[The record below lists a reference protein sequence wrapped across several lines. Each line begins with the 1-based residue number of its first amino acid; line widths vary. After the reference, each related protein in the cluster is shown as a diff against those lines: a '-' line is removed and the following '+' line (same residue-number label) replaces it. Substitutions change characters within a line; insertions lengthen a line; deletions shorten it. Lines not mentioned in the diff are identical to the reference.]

1 MAIIKKFRITTFKKE
16 RPKISLSNIS
26 FSFNNRQILDDISFI
41 IREGEICGLLGPN
54 GVGKSTIFNLITGLL
69 SPDFGE
75 IKINQK
81 DVTDIPIYKRAL
93 DFGVAIVP
101 QTGGV
106 FSNLTSLEN
115 LKAISEIVIKE
126 KNQRSFRV
134 ENMISKFQ
142 LESVKDIKAKYLSG
156 GQRKRLSIGMS
167 LLSEPKIIL
176 MDEPFQGLDIMST
189 RELQETI
196 VKLQTEDNTRSC
208 IISDHAARDLLA
220 ISDRAIILANKK
232 IAAEGKPSEILNNE
246 DARSAYFG
254 DSFKI
259 N

>member
-1 MAIIKKFRITTFKKE
+1 MAIIKKFRIKTFKKAK
-16 RPKISLSNIS
+16 PKIDLKNISLS
-26 FSFNNRQILDDISFI
+26 FNKRQILDNISLTI
-41 IREGEICGLLGPN
+41 QEGEICGILGPN
-54 GVGKSTIFNLITGLL
+54 GVGKSTLFNIIIGLL
-69 SPDFGE
+69 KPDFG
-75 IKINQK
+75 KVYINSV

-106 FSNLTSLEN
+106 FSNLSCSEN
-115 LKAISEIVIKE
+115 LKAISEIVISD
-126 KNQRSFRV
+126 KNQRNFKI

-142 LESVKDIKAKYLSG
+142 LESVKDIKAKFLSG

-167 LLSEPKIIL
+167 LLSDPKIIL

-232 IAAEGKPSEILNNE
+232 IAAIGKPSEILQNE
-246 DARSAYFG
+246 DAKSAYFG